1 MILYIIYCFEKKF
14 VIIVS
19 QIASAILLR
28 GKENNEFSFIESS
41 FVESARSGLSSEY
54 TNVDMEKNVS

>member
-19 QIASAILLR
+19 RIASATLPHR
-28 GKENNEFSFIESS
+28 KENNEFLFIETSFIQ
-41 FVESARSGLSSEY
+41 SARPGLSSEY
-54 TNVDMEKNVS
+54 TNVDMEKM